1 MALDYSSILK
11 TLAREAGVAV
21 PTTAFSKSVLGL
33 SKENGS
39 SDGISKC
46 SKCGEPQLTRDFLE
60 ELRAH
65 HRCSLGSGIIDCYG
79 VSKDPEKNQYVMV
92 MRYADHGS
100 LRRYLSQYFTEL
112 SWEEKI
118 LLFDKICKG
127 LKGIHDAGLVH
138 PPFQGPKT
146 KKVKTGHLVKSAI
159 NKTNSVHPQAFYTSR
174 LLHYP
179 NLPEPRNCE
188 TFTLFDPTTGEIH
201 SMVRKSTKNRETTDE
216 QKSNKGKERSR
227 EDFQTHHGRKDSMT
241 RSMTMGKLDRE
252 MLDKIKNDRSSRRMS
267 QIRWSTIVNDIPKQV
282 ELSTLDEPQ
291 KET

>member
-46 SKCGEPQLTRDFLE
+46 SKCGEPLDDL
-60 ELRAH
+60 LN
-65 HRCSLGSGIIDCYG
+65 
-79 VSKDPEKNQYVMV
+79 VSYKW
-92 MRYADHGS
+92 
-100 LRRYLSQYFTEL
+100 RYLSDG
-112 SWEEKI
+112 K
-118 LLFDKICKG
+118 
-127 LKGIHDAGLVH
+127 A
-138 PPFQGPKT
+138 PFQGPKT

-227 EDFQTHHGRKDSMT
+227 EDFQTHHGKKDSMT

-252 MLDKIKNDRSSRRMS
+252 MLDKIKNDRSSRR
-267 QIRWSTIVNDIPKQV
+267 K
-282 ELSTLDEPQ
+282 PQ